1 LQSELAEFRGV
12 IEGKVIVLCHHNAD
26 PDALGAAQGVKELI
40 HALTGS
46 EPSIVIPDD
55 ASVLSRN
62 IASTLGIEL
71 CETAFQEADAY
82 VVVDTG
88 SLNQLGGWEKPL
100 KETDARIVFID
111 HHLPD
116 SEVYE
121 LSTLYLVDPE
131 ASSASEMVYT
141 LYAYYDVTPSEVA
154 STALLAGI
162 AYDTK
167 HFSLG
172 ESNTFQ
178 MISALLKQVGDVSM
192 IKDLLTIPSR
202 QSEKIARLRAGQRAE
217 IEVLGDWILAFSRLG
232 SFQSSGA
239 RALLSSGADVA
250 AVAGKDKGT
259 LRASFRSKNRF
270 YSLTGIHLGEVV
282 GELAS
287 RLGGSGSGH
296 PTAAGYN
303 GEGNIED
310 FIDQAKMLFRDEFNR
325 RGSQQSII
333 EAPSKVL

>member
-1 LQSELAEFRGV
+1 MSVLQSEMDRFRGV
-12 IEGKVIVLCHHNAD
+12 VKGRVIVLCHHNAD

-40 HALTGS
+40 EELTGS

-55 ASVLSRN
+55 ASALSRS

-71 CETAFQEADAY
+71 LETAFQEADAF

-88 SLNQLGGWEKPL
+88 SLNQLGGWERPL
-100 KETDARIVFID
+100 KETDAGIVYID

-116 SEVYE
+116 SEMYE
-121 LSTLYLVDPE
+121 LSTLYFVDPE
-131 ASSASEMVYT
+131 ASSASEIVYT
-141 LYAYYDVTPSEVA
+141 LYTHYDVKPSETT

-167 HFSLG
+167 HFSIG
-172 ESNTFQ
+172 GPKTFQ
-178 MISALLKQVGDVSM
+178 IISSLLEEVGDVSR
-192 IKDLLTIPSR
+192 IKELLSTSSR

-217 IEVLGDWILAFSRLG
+217 IEVVGEWILAFSRLG

-239 RALLSSGADVA
+239 RALVSLGADVA
-250 AVAGKDKGT
+250 AVAGQDKGA

-270 YSLTGIHLGEVV
+270 HRLTGIHLGEMV
-282 GELAS
+282 GTLAS
-287 RLGGSGSGH
+287 RFGGSGSGH

-303 GEGNIED
+303 GKGNIED
-310 FIDQAKMLFRDEFNR
+310 FMDCVKKMLIDELNR
-325 RGSQQSII
+325 L
-333 EAPSKVL
+333 ETPSKVL

>member
-1 LQSELAEFRGV
+1 MGEFRGV
-12 IEGKVIVLCHHNAD
+12 IEGKVVVLCHHNAD

-40 HALTGS
+40 KALTGS

-62 IASTLGIEL
+62 MASILEIEL
-71 CETAFQEADAY
+71 SETAFQKADAY

-88 SLNQLGGWEKPL
+88 SLNQLGKWEMPL
-100 KETDARIVFID
+100 RETDARIVFID

-116 SEVYE
+116 NEIFDI
-121 LSTLYLVDPE
+121 STLYLVDPE
-131 ASSASEMVYT
+131 ASSASELVYM
-141 LYAYYDVTPSEVA
+141 LYSYYEVMPSEVT

-167 HFSLG
+167 HFSRG
-172 ESNTFQ
+172 GSNTFR
-178 MISALLKQVGDVSM
+178 MISALLEQVGDVSR
-192 IKDLLTIPSR
+192 IKELLTVPSR

-217 IEVLGDWILAFSRLG
+217 IDVLGDWILAFSRLG

-239 RALLSSGADVA
+239 RALISLGADVA
-250 AVAGKDKGT
+250 AVAGENKGT

-270 YSLTGIHLGEVV
+270 HRLTGIHLGGIV

-287 RLGGSGSGH
+287 MFGGSGSGH

-303 GEGNIED
+303 GEGDIDD
-310 FIDQAKMLFRDEFNR
+310 FMGKVKKLFRDELER
-325 RGSQQSII
+325 RR
-333 EAPSKVL
+333 P

>member
-1 LQSELAEFRGV
+1 MSVLQSEMGDFRGV

-26 PDALGAAQGVKELI
+26 PDALGAAQGAKELI
-40 HALTGS
+40 QTLTGL

-62 IASTLGIEL
+62 IASILGIEL
-71 CETAFQEADAY
+71 CETAFKEADAY

-88 SLNQLGGWEKPL
+88 SFNQLGGWEKPL
-100 KETDARIVFID
+100 KKTDARIVFID

-116 SEVYE
+116 SEIYE
-121 LSTLYLVDPE
+121 LSKLYFVDPE
-131 ASSASEMVYT
+131 ASSASEIVYI
-141 LYAYYDVTPSEVA
+141 LYDYYDVTPSETA
-154 STALLAGI
+154 SIALLAGI

-172 ESNTFQ
+172 GSNTFRI
-178 MISALLKQVGDVSM
+178 ISALLEQVGDVSR
-192 IKDLLTIPSR
+192 IKDLLTVQSSK
-202 QSEKIARLRAGQRAE
+202 SEKIARLRAGQRAE
-217 IEVLGDWILAFSRLG
+217 IEVMGDWILAFSRLG

-239 RALLSSGADVA
+239 RALLSLGADVA
-250 AVAGKDKGT
+250 AVAGKNRGT

-270 YSLTGIHLGEVV
+270 HRLTGIHLGEVV

-287 RLGGSGSGH
+287 SLGGSGSGH

-310 FIDQAKMLFRDEFNR
+310 FMDQVKMLFRDELNR
-325 RGSQQSII
+325 RGSQQ
-333 EAPSKVL
+333 VL

>member
-1 LQSELAEFRGV
+1 VSILQSEIDKFRGI

-40 HALTGS
+40 QALTGS
-46 EPSIVIPDD
+46 EPIIVIPDD
-55 ASVLSRN
+55 ASALSRS
-62 IASTLGIEL
+62 IASSLGIEL

-116 SEVYE
+116 SEIYE

-141 LYAYYDVTPSEVA
+141 LYAYYDVTPSEVT

-172 ESNTFQ
+172 GSDTFQ
-178 MISALLKQVGDVSM
+178 MISTLLEQVGDVSR
-192 IKDLLTIPSR
+192 IKELLTVPAR

-217 IEVLGDWILAFSRLG
+217 IEVVGDWILAFSRLG

-239 RALLSSGADVA
+239 RALLSLGADVA
-250 AVAGKDKGT
+250 AVAGEDKGT
-259 LRASFRSKNRF
+259 LRASFRSRNRF
-270 YSLTGIHLGEVV
+270 HRLTGIHLGEIV

-303 GEGNIED
+303 GEGDIED
-310 FIDQAKMLFRDEFNR
+310 FMGQVKMLLREELDR
-325 RGSQQSII
+325 LVIH
-333 EAPSKVL
+333 

>member
-1 LQSELAEFRGV
+1 MQSDLDKFCGV
-12 IEGKVIVLCHHNAD
+12 IEGNVIVLCHHNAD

-40 HALTGS
+40 QALTGS
-46 EPSIVIPDD
+46 EPIIVIPDD
-55 ASVLSRN
+55 ASVLSRRV
-62 IASTLGIEL
+62 ASALGIEL
-71 CETAFQEADAY
+71 YETAFQQADAY

-100 KETDARIVFID
+100 RETDARIVFID

-116 SEVYE
+116 SEIYE

-141 LYAYYDVTPSEVA
+141 LYAYYDMTPSEVT

-172 ESNTFQ
+172 GSNTFQ
-178 MISALLKQVGDVSM
+178 MISALLEQVGDVSR
-192 IKDLLTIPSR
+192 IKELLTIPSR

-217 IEVLGDWILAFSRLG
+217 IEILGDWILAISRLG
-232 SFQSSGA
+232 SFQSAGA
-239 RALLSSGADVA
+239 RALISLGADVA
-250 AVAGKDKGT
+250 AVAGKDKGM

-270 YSLTGIHLGEVV
+270 HRLTRIHLGETV
-282 GELAS
+282 GELVS

-303 GEGNIED
+303 GEGSLEEIMYQVRM
-310 FIDQAKMLFRDEFNR
+310 ILRDELER
-325 RGSQQSII
+325 RGSQ
-333 EAPSKVL
+333 

>member
-1 LQSELAEFRGV
+1 MQSEIDKFRGV

-40 HALTGS
+40 QALTGS
-46 EPSIVIPDD
+46 EPIIVIPADIS
-55 ASVLSRN
+55 ALSRR

-71 CETAFQEADAY
+71 CETTFQEADAY

-116 SEVYE
+116 SEMYE
-121 LSTLYLVDPE
+121 LSTLYLVDSE
-131 ASSASEMVYT
+131 VSSASEMVYT
-141 LYAYYDVTPSEVA
+141 LFVHYDVTPSAVT
-154 STALLAGI
+154 STALLTGI

-167 HFSLG
+167 HFALG
-172 ESNTFQ
+172 GSDTFQ
-178 MISALLKQVGDVSM
+178 MISTLLEQVGDVSR
-192 IKDLLTIPSR
+192 IKELLTAPPR

-217 IEVLGDWILAFSRLG
+217 IKVLGGWILAFSRLG

-239 RALLSSGADVA
+239 RALLSLGADVA
-250 AVAGKDKGT
+250 AVAGEDKGT
-259 LRASFRSKNRF
+259 LRASFRSRNRF
-270 YSLTGIHLGEVV
+270 HRLTGIHLGEIV
-282 GELAS
+282 GELSS
-287 RLGGSGSGH
+287 RFGGSGSGH
-296 PTAAGYN
+296 ATAAGYN

-310 FIDQAKMLFRDEFNR
+310 FMGQVKMLLRDELDR
-325 RGSQQSII
+325 RGSQ
-333 EAPSKVL
+333 

>member
-1 LQSELAEFRGV
+1 MQSEIDKFRGV

-40 HALTGS
+40 QALTGS
-46 EPSIVIPDD
+46 EPIIVIPAD
-55 ASVLSRN
+55 ASALSRS
-62 IASTLGIEL
+62 IASSLGIEL
-71 CETAFQEADAY
+71 CETVFQEADAY

-116 SEVYE
+116 SEIYE

-131 ASSASEMVYT
+131 SSSASEMVYT
-141 LYAYYDVTPSEVA
+141 LYAYYDVTPSEVT

-172 ESNTFQ
+172 GSDTFQ
-178 MISALLKQVGDVSM
+178 MISALLEQVGDVSR
-192 IKDLLTIPSR
+192 IKELLTVPAR

-239 RALLSSGADVA
+239 RALLSLGADAA
-250 AVAGKDKGT
+250 AVAGEDKGT
-259 LRASFRSKNRF
+259 LRASFRSRNRF
-270 YSLTGIHLGEVV
+270 HRLTGIHLGEIV

-303 GEGNIED
+303 GEGDIED
-310 FIDQAKMLFRDEFNR
+310 FMDQVKMLLREELDR
-325 RGSQQSII
+325 LVIQ
-333 EAPSKVL
+333 